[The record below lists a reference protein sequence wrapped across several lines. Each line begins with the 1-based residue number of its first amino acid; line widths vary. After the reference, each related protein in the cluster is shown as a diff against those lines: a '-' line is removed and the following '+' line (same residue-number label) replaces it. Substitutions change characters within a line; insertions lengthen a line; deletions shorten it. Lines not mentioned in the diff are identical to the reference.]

1 MNNRLLPSYEIWN
14 FIKKYEGRY
23 EMSNR
28 GRLRSWIRSSGS
40 RLSDGSKVGRMKFLN
55 NPVIIK
61 SHPNK
66 WGYFGSSIGGSIRND
81 HISVRMH
88 REVAKI
94 FNPNPN
100 PLLFVEVDHVNGN
113 KKCNEWWNLE
123 WVDRNE
129 SIDRA
134 FRLGLIVPAVGEQ
147 QANTK
152 LTNEAV
158 LLIYRHVAPT
168 KKIAKGF
175 GISTHTVLDI
185 KRGRT
190 WWHITGHDRHIK
202 PSEQGRFKID
212 PNKKL

>member
-1 MNNRLLPSYEIWN
+1 MDKSLLPSYEIWN
-14 FIKKYEGRY
+14 WIKGYEGKYEI
-23 EMSNR
+23 SNR
-28 GRLRSWIRSSGS
+28 GRVRTWVIPSGHK
-40 RLSDGSKVGRMKFLN
+40 LGDGTIVRKMKFLTTPN
-55 NPVIIK
+55 FKK

-66 WGYFGSSIGGSIRND
+66 WGYLGTSLSIMGNSLA
-81 HISVRMH
+81 VRIH
-88 REVAKI
+88 REVAKL

-100 PLLFVEVDHVNGN
+100 NVAEVDHVNGV
-113 KKCNEWWNLE
+113 KLCNEWWNLE
-123 WVDRNE
+123 WVDRYE

-134 FRLGLIVPAVGEQ
+134 FRLGLIIPAVGEQ

-158 LLIYRHVAPT
+158 LLIYRHDAPT
-168 KKIAKGF
+168 KKIAEGF

-212 PNKKL
+212 PNKK